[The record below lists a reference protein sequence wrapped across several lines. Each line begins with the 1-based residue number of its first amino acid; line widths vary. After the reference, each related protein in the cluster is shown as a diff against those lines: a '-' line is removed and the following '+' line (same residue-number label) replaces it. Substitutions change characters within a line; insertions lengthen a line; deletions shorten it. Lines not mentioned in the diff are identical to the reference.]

1 MSTPPSSSA
10 RLRATLPKVLLCA
23 VAAGLYGAAPGA
35 QVEAPVSPAPG
46 MWLLWRTATPQAP
59 TTAPSITLCVDAAGA
74 RDPALLMGEAPGD
87 GTCPVQGSRRTDAL
101 GLEATLKCPGGQ
113 DMKASVRFASGE
125 AFVTRLEAAK
135 AGDRATP
142 ARFVHGRRV
151 GSCK

>member
-1 MSTPPSSSA
+1 MSTHPSSSA
-10 RLRATLPKVLLCA
+10 RLRAALPRTLPCALAAALCWTA
-23 VAAGLYGAAPGA
+23 SCARA
-35 QVEAPVSPAPG
+35 QAPVSPTPG
-46 MWLLWRTATPQAP
+46 IWLLWRTASPQAP

-87 GTCPVQGSRRTDAL
+87 GTCPVQPSRRTDAL